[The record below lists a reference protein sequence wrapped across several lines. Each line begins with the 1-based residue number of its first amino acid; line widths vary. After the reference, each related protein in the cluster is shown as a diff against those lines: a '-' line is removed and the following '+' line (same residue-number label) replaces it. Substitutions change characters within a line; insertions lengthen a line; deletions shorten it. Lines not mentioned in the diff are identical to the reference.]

1 MELLYISI
9 KIHETFS
16 WNVKN
21 KEVDS
26 SKMKSMEFSVKYFP
40 FGKVEIY
47 CVYIYKT
54 FRKLFILCLFVLLA
68 YS

>member
-47 CVYIYKT
+47 CVNIYKT